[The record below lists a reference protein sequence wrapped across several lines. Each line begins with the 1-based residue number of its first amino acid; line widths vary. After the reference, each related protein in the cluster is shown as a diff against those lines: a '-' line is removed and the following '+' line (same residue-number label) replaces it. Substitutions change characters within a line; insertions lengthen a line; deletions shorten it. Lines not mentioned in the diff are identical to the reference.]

1 MGRNLT
7 LHHKAAYYS
16 KSIYPKNASPV
27 IGKLKKRNEEVG
39 WNMAEK
45 TKKVKTAF
53 SKINTI
59 YVPKPGVFNFLLK

>member
-1 MGRNLT
+1 MGL
-7 LHHKAAYYS
+7 LFKKYLS
-16 KSIYPKNASPV
+16 KNASPV

-45 TKKVKTAF
+45 TKKVKTAI

-59 YVPKPGVFNFLLK
+59 YVPQPGVFNFLLK